1 MLSAAR
7 RDIQG
12 LRKSVIKA
20 IKSKASRRGYPRR
33 FCVGV
38 LSTRNISVRCG
49 NGGASSR
56 HAKEFRTN
64 KIVQT
69 SRADDNPYCTLF
81 HYSLLL
87 ITLSV
92 SETIPQSRL
101 RRASSLYTREPL
113 IIFFIVIILSLPCTF
128 SLFTFTYHLERS
140 EPTPQSRLRRAGF
153 PAGEPMAVLI
163 LCFQCEVGL

>member
-1 MLSAAR
+1 MRNNLAVDAAVMHQV
-7 RDIQG
+7 DA
-12 LRKSVIKA
+12 L
-20 IKSKASRRGYPRR
+20 
-33 FCVGV
+33 
-38 LSTRNISVRCG
+38 
-49 NGGASSR
+49 
-56 HAKEFRTN
+56 KEVRTN

-69 SRADDNPYCTLF
+69 SRADDNPYCALF

-101 RRASSLYTREPL
+101 RRAGS
-113 IIFFIVIILSLPCTF
+113 
-128 SLFTFTYHLERS
+128 
-140 EPTPQSRLRRAGF
+140 